1 MANNLPKTVGLNPLV
16 YGDGVDPRGEGADRE
31 WMAYTTVTD
40 GRGNVSYL
48 YPELRVELGLDQ
60 PLPPDV
66 EQSFSGGSPE
76 R

>member
-1 MANNLPKTVGLNPLV
+1 MNKILPNPTRLIPLSF
-16 YGDGVDPRGEGADRE
+16 GDGSDPRGDTANVE

-60 PLPPDV
+60 PLSLDG
-66 EQSFSGGSPE
+66 EQPVSGGHPE